1 MQMKKTSTKIY
12 GSFIRII
19 TKGNTNVHEQKWV
32 HIIYNTM
39 KFFSATEKIIIHTL
53 L

>member
-12 GSFIRII
+12 SSFIHII
-19 TKGNTNVHEQKWV
+19 TKGNINAHEQKWV
-32 HIIYNTM
+32 HVIYNTM
-39 KFFSATEKIIIHTL
+39 KFFSATEKFITHVL